1 MTTTDSRTGDERKAQ
16 EQGGGVPGG
25 DAEHPTDI
33 PPKGWFQ
40 IAKRGWKEA
49 KADQVPFLSAG
60 VAYYAFLALFP
71 ALLALVSL
79 YGLVADPATIAAQV
93 DALAGGALP
102 ADVQKLITDQIN
114 LVASR
119 RAALSF
125 GVIVGVAIALF
136 SASGGMANLMTAV
149 SLAYDEEEKRGF
161 IKKRLLALALT
172 LGAIVFM
179 VIMLALI
186 AVLPPLL
193 ERLLGGGAVRWLLQI
208 AGYLLMFVIVA
219 AALAILYRFAPDRD
233 APKMKWVSVG
243 ALVATVIWLIA
254 SIGFSI
260 YTSTLGNYA
269 KTYGAIAGIV
279 ILLFWLWL
287 TAYAILLGAE
297 INAEAEQQT
306 IRDTTRGPEEPLG
319 SRDAVKADSLPP
331 DKPEMADAERDNGR
345 DRSLGKKG

>member
-1 MTTTDSRTGDERKAQ
+1 MTTTDSRAGEEREAQ
-16 EQGGGVPGG
+16 EQSGGVPGG

-136 SASGGMANLMTAV
+136 SASGGMANLMTAI

-161 IKKRLLALALT
+161 LKKRLLALALT

-193 ERLLGGGAVRWLLQI
+193 ERLLGGGAFRWVLQI

-219 AALAILYRFAPDRD
+219 SALAILYRFAPDRD

-331 DKPEMADAERDNGR
+331 DKPEMADAERDTGR
-345 DRSLGKKG
+345 DQSLGKKG

>member
-16 EQGGGVPGG
+16 EQSGGVPGG

-102 ADVQKLITDQIN
+102 ADVQTLITDQIN

-119 RAALSF
+119 RAALS
-125 GVIVGVAIALF
+125 
-136 SASGGMANLMTAV
+136 SGGMANLMTAV

-331 DKPEMADAERDNGR
+331 DKPEMADAEQDTGR